1 MRRVRANVAPTAVTT
16 AALVPNLSVAEP
28 RVRLGDVLV
37 QSGVVTREAVETAA
51 HAESPGRIGTVLIE
65 RGIVDE
71 YGVTRALSEQLHV
84 PVVDLRD
91 AKPEDAATALVDAAD
106 AHRLDVLPL
115 VFADGALTVAV
126 ADPLNHDVMELLRS
140 LPVGEVRLA
149 LGVPSL
155 LRTRVNRTY
164 SALSAVTS
172 DIEAFQATDVAVEP
186 TAAIDAVVDAH
197 ARIVQVVN
205 KIVTQALRDRA
216 SDVHI
221 EPAESCVRVRFR
233 VDGALHEVV
242 ELPSEM
248 GDALVS
254 RIKIMA
260 DMNIVERRRPQDGI
274 GDRGRGNA
282 AFPTA
287 VQNRHASLAGGHAA

>member
-1 MRRVRANVAPTAVTT
+1 MKRGRRSTEAVAVTD
-16 AALVPNLSVAEP
+16 AALVPNVSIADT
-28 RVRLGDVLV
+28 RVRLGDLLV
-37 QSGVVTREAVETAA
+37 QSGVVSREAVETAA
-51 HAESPGRIGTVLIE
+51 HAGTGRIGTLLIE
-65 RGIVDE
+65 RGLVDE

-91 AKPEDAATALVDAAD
+91 AKPEPAATALIDATD
-106 AHRLDVLPL
+106 AHLHDVLPL

-126 ADPLNHDVMELLRS
+126 ADPLDRKVMALLRS

-149 LGVPSL
+149 LGVPTQ

-164 SALSAVTS
+164 SALSAVTT
-172 DIEAFQATDVAVEP
+172 DIEAFQATELAVEH
-186 TAAIDAVVDAH
+186 TSTIEAIVDSH
-197 ARIVQVVN
+197 APIVQVVN

-216 SDVHI
+216 SDVHL
-221 EPAESCVRVRFR
+221 EPAETCVRVRFR

-242 ELPSEM
+242 ELPREM

-260 DMNIVERRRPQDGI
+260 DMNIVERRRPQDG
-274 GDRGRGNA
+274 
-282 AFPTA
+282 
-287 VQNRHASLAGGHAA
+287 Q